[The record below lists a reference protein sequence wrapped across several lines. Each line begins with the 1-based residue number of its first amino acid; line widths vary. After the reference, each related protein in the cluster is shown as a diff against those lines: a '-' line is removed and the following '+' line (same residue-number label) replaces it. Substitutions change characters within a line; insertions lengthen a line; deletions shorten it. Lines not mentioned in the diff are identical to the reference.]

1 MTTIPQRMALNKN
14 RIFIGEEIFT
24 KRFESELRDA
34 MEVLVYNSRIANMI
48 LRKDKVCKSCFVNV
62 CMAKTA
68 LASLILI
75 AIHLL
80 LYTGFVL
87 LI

>member
-1 MTTIPQRMALNKN
+1 
-14 RIFIGEEIFT
+14 
-24 KRFESELRDA
+24 
-34 MEVLVYNSRIANMI
+34 MEVLVYKRRIANMI
-48 LRKDKVCKSCFVNV
+48 LRKDKVCKSCFVNA
-62 CMAKTA
+62 CMAKIA